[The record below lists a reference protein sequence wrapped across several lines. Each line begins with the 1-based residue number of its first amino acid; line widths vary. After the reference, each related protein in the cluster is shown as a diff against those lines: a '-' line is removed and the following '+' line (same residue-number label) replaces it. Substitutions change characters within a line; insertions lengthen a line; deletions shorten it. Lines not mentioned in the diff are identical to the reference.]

1 MQKHIHIYKFLQTNF
16 FRAEK
21 KYPENKKM
29 GSPSIINHK
38 TNQRPLSTMQFV
50 NSSQHLCTAV
60 EQLTPTDLQS
70 PVASAKNIDESS
82 ASMPSVQL
90 KRNLG
95 LQQNKIWDGW
105 LSQSSLIK
113 RVSVVALLGCTVFFS
128 LKLTGIRSG
137 RLQSLPIWVSAK
149 PHSESDSFLWK
160 TESGDFRRNL
170 ASVNRNGVVGNIKTL
185 LDMFK
190 MRHGEH
196 PDALYLKS
204 SGLAATLSHPTS
216 EVHKRPM
223 VTEDAEELV
232 RQWENIKA
240 EALGPTHQV
249 YRLSELLD
257 ESMLVQVTVSLHFTL
272 F

>member
-1 MQKHIHIYKFLQTNF
+1 
-16 FRAEK
+16 
-21 KYPENKKM
+21 M
-29 GSPSIINHK
+29 GSPLIINHK
-38 TNQRPLSTMQFV
+38 TNQRPLSTTQFV

-60 EQLTPTDLQS
+60 EQLTPTDLQN
-70 PVASAKNIDESS
+70 PVVSAKNIDESG

-95 LQQNKIWDGW
+95 IKQNKIWDDW
-105 LSQSSLIK
+105 FSKSSLIG

-137 RLQSLPIWVSAK
+137 RLQSLPIWVSAR
-149 PHSESDSFLWK
+149 PHSESDSFLCK
-160 TESGDFRRNL
+160 TESGNFRRNL
-170 ASVNRNGVVGNIKTL
+170 ASVNRNGIMGNIKVL

-190 MRHGEH
+190 THRGEH
-196 PDALYLKS
+196 SDALYLKS
-204 SGLAATLSHPTS
+204 SGLSATSLSHPAS

-240 EALGPTHQV
+240 EALGSTHQV
-249 YRLSELLD
+249 YSLSEVLD
-257 ESMLVQVTVSLHFTL
+257 ESMLVQVTISVHLLYFFAYLS
-272 F
+272 

>member
-1 MQKHIHIYKFLQTNF
+1 
-16 FRAEK
+16 
-21 KYPENKKM
+21 M

-38 TNQRPLSTMQFV
+38 TNQRPLSTKQFV
-50 NSSQHLCTAV
+50 NSSQHLYTAV
-60 EQLTPTDLQS
+60 EQLTPTESQS
-70 PVASAKNIDESS
+70 PVVSAKNTDESS

-95 LQQNKIWDGW
+95 QQNKTWDGW

-149 PHSESDSFLWK
+149 PHSESDSFQWK
-160 TESGDFRRNL
+160 TESRNFRKNL
-170 ASVNRNGVVGNIKTL
+170 ASVNYRNGVVGNIKTL

-190 MRHGEH
+190 MHHGEH
-196 PDALYLKS
+196 PDALYPKS
-204 SGLAATLSHPTS
+204 SGLAATLSHPMS
-216 EVHKRPM
+216 EVYTRPM
-223 VTEDAEELV
+223 LTEDAEELV
-232 RQWENIKA
+232 RQWENTKA

-257 ESMLVQVTVSLHFTL
+257 ESMLVQVSVSLC
-272 F
+272 

>member
-1 MQKHIHIYKFLQTNF
+1 
-16 FRAEK
+16 
-21 KYPENKKM
+21 M

-38 TNQRPLSTMQFV
+38 MNQRPLSTMQFA

-70 PVASAKNIDESS
+70 PAVSAKNIDESG

-95 LQQNKIWDGW
+95 LQQNKIWNGW
-105 LSQSSLIK
+105 LSQSSLIR

-149 PHSESDSFLWK
+149 QHSVSDS
-160 TESGDFRRNL
+160 
-170 ASVNRNGVVGNIKTL
+170 SVNRNGIAGNIKVL
-185 LDMFK
+185 LNMFK
-190 MRHGEH
+190 TLHGDH

-204 SGLAATLSHPTS
+204 SGLSATSLSHSAS

-249 YRLSELLD
+249 YSLSEVLD
-257 ESMLVQVTVSLHFTL
+257 ESMLVQVTVSVHLLYF
-272 F
+272 FA